1 MLDGKVEALPSHPG
15 RVLRAHLST
24 RETGEESRLN
34 LLDIFLSDPEKA
46 RPHMSL
52 AEELLRRIADPAL
65 DPAERARLRR
75 ELDQRLEEKRARDL
89 LAEGRVA
96 EAERVAGAS
105 VSAFEGDGE
114 QSLLAEAL
122 TTHGVA
128 LARLGRTEEA
138 RRALEEAFEVAR
150 AAGDSER
157 AGLAALT
164 VVEELGGRLPGEE
177 LCATFERAAG
187 LLVGSRDVPTLR
199 RLCECGRRALFIMN
213 AAPTPSDW
221 EGFSLKEAIRR
232 FEAGLIEKA
241 LRDAGG
247 LVTRAAQLLGI
258 KYHNGLVSML
268 NRRHRNLLPGRA
280 PVLPRR
286 RSIINVPR
294 EVRGSRRGETGRAV
308 RILYAEDDQTVAA
321 AVRET
326 LEMEGWQVETC
337 SSGTTAMGL
346 VLSAAPFDALL
357 FDNELPGMRG
367 VEIARRARELPRRRR
382 TPILMLS
389 ASECEREARA
399 AGVDAYLRKP
409 QDVTQLADTIRRLL
423 AGGKASSG

>member
-15 RVLRAHLST
+15 RVVRAHPST
-24 RETGEESRLN
+24 RETGEKSRLD
-34 LLDIFLSDPEKA
+34 LLDIFLSYPEKA

-52 AEELLRRIADPAL
+52 AEEMLRRIADPAL

-75 ELDQRLEEKRARDL
+75 ELDGRLEEKRARDL
-89 LAEGRVA
+89 LAEGRCT
-96 EAERVAGAS
+96 EAEKAAAAA
-105 VSAFEGDGE
+105 VSIFEEGGE
-114 QSLLAEAL
+114 HSSLAEAL
-122 TTHGVA
+122 ATHGTA

-138 RRALEEAFEVAR
+138 RRSLEEAFEVAR
-150 AAGDSER
+150 EGGDSEG
-157 AGLAALT
+157 AGLAALAF
-164 VVEELGGRLPGEE
+164 VEELGGRLTCEE
-177 LCATFERAAG
+177 LSAAYERAAE
-187 LLVGSRDVPTLR
+187 LLVGSRDVATLR
-199 RLCECGRRALFIMN
+199 RLCECARRTLFN
-213 AAPTPSDW
+213 LGASPWPPDW

-268 NRRHRNLLPGRA
+268 NSRHRNLLPGRA

-286 RSIINVPR
+286 RSIINT
-294 EVRGSRRGETGRAV
+294 ERRGGGEAVETARAV
-308 RILYAEDDQTVAA
+308 RILYAEDDQLVAA
-321 AVRET
+321 AVMET

-337 SSGTTAMGL
+337 SSGTAALSRVM
-346 VLSAAPFDALL
+346 SAAPFDALL
-357 FDNELPGMRG
+357 FDNELPGVRG

-382 TPILMLS
+382 TPILMMS

-423 AGGKASSG
+423 AAGKGTSR